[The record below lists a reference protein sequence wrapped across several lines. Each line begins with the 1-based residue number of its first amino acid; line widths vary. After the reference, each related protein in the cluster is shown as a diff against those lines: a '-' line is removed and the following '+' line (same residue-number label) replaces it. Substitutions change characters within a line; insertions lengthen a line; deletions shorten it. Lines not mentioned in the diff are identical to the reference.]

1 MSINSAYY
9 FDGSYQNILKLDGR
23 GIETIRD
30 DYRAE
35 QMAFIANNAK
45 VFHL

>member
-1 MSINSAYY
+1 MFINSVYC

-23 GIETIRD
+23 GIKTIRD

-35 QMAFIANNAK
+35 QMGFIANNAK